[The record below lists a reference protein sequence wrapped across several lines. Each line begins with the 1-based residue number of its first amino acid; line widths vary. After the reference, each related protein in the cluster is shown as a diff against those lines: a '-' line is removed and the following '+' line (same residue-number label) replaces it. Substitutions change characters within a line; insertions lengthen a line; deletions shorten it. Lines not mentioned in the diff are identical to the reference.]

1 MTYEEIA
8 AVRSLIEEVERHGT
22 KAARLFAYEAEYDA
36 APQGISVIT
45 PVHNGADEMAEL
57 MISLANQ
64 TLSRSQFE
72 VIFALNGCTDASR
85 QVVDRFAATSGVN
98 TVVIESE
105 TASVAQARNEA
116 LQLARFQHATFVD
129 HDDYLSRAYLDEC
142 VTLSDYRSVVVSNI
156 IKVENGIITEDYA
169 QNVVAEG
176 FESSHVH
183 GPDDISL
190 CYRAYTLNA
199 IKTAPT
205 YMMRRIAYDARLA
218 HSEDINYWRDLFH
231 MFTPITIK
239 SPTRRDT
246 YFRKVLSHSLSRK
259 DTDYYDKAKPRFH
272 ILDQIAQEADAY
284 PCDTPQRKID
294 AQLKALLLSTLD
306 HLGRR

>member
-1 MTYEEIA
+1 MTYAEITA
-8 AVRSLIEEVERHGT
+8 LRSLIEEVERHGPE
-22 KAARLFAYEAEYDA
+22 AARLFAYEAEYNA
-36 APQGISVIT
+36 MPKGVSVIV
-45 PVHNGADEMAEL
+45 PVHNGTDEMAEL

-64 TLSRSQFE
+64 ILSRSQFE

-98 TVVIESE
+98 VVVIESE

-129 HDDYLSRAYLDEC
+129 HDDHLSRAYLDEC
-142 VTLSDYRSVVVSNI
+142 MTLSDYRSVVVSNI

-169 QNVVAEG
+169 QKVVAEG
-176 FESSHVH
+176 FETSHVH
-183 GPDDISL
+183 GPDDIAL

-205 YMMRRIAYDARLA
+205 YMMSRIAYDARLT
-218 HSEDINYWRDLFH
+218 HSEDVHYWRALFH

-259 DTDYYDKAKPRFH
+259 DTDYYEKAKPRFH
-272 ILDQIAQEADAY
+272 ILDQISQDTDAY
-284 PCDTPQRKID
+284 PCDAPQRKID
-294 AQLKALLLSTLD
+294 AQLKALVLSTLE
-306 HLGRR
+306 HLGRQ

>member
-1 MTYEEIA
+1 MTYAEIVA
-8 AVRSLIEEVERHGT
+8 LRLLIEEVERNGT

-36 APQGISVIT
+36 APQGISVIA

-64 TLSRSQFE
+64 SLSRSQFE

-85 QVVDRFAATSGVN
+85 QVVDHFAATSSVN

-116 LQLARFQHATFVD
+116 LQLARFRHATFVD
-129 HDDYLSRAYLDEC
+129 HDDHLSRAYLDEC

-156 IKVENGIITEDYA
+156 IKVENGIIVEDYA
-169 QNVVAEG
+169 QKVVAEG
-176 FESSHVH
+176 FDISHVH
-183 GPDDISL
+183 GPDDIAL

-205 YMMRRIAYDARLA
+205 YMMRRIAYDARLS
-218 HSEDINYWRDLFH
+218 HSEDVNYWRDLFH
-231 MFTPITIK
+231 MFTPITVK

-246 YFRKVLSHSLSRK
+246 YFRKVFPHSLSRK

-272 ILDQIAQEADAY
+272 ILDQIARDAEVY
-284 PCDTPQRKID
+284 PCDAPQRKFD
-294 AQLKALLLSTLD
+294 AQLKFLMMSALD
-306 HLGRR
+306 QLGRH